1 MGKKAAKPTEKKK
14 INPRQLAINALATLL
29 LDSDHQE
36 FDGRYTTLVAELKTA
51 VHSKW
56 APARV
61 KAKVLKPMQ
70 DALGSKGMTPETILE
85 ALYTSPDAMDILN
98 NLQKSYLSQEK
109 EVEKVQVTAEEPATV
124 AVYTAP
130 SLSGSTDNLQS

>member
-1 MGKKAAKPTEKKK
+1 MGKKATKLTEKKK

-36 FDGRYTTLVAELKTA
+36 FDGRYTTLVAELKSA
-51 VHSKW
+51 VHAKW

-85 ALYTSPDAMDILN
+85 ALYTSRDAMDILN
-98 NLQKSYLSQEK
+98 NLQKSYIK
-109 EVEKVQVTAEEPATV
+109 EVKESQVVAEEPATV

-130 SLSGSTDNLQS
+130 NRSESTENMQS